1 MNQYGPPQSPG
12 PNLRHSSL
20 GIAGFIVALCGFLLG
35 GIPFVGYIG
44 MVGLVLCIVDMQ
56 RSGTSGMPQ
65 RKRGF
70 TIAGI
75 VLGIL
80 ATAGAIT
87 WTVFVIWFQQATK
100 KGSCPHVYAWNGER
114 YELDADLA
122 SGALYKGAERDDMD
136 RLESLVPSRDAAGDR
151 YRVRIQ
157 NDLEEVDNVDRLA
170 LLVVDAPPDLEIL
183 PTQDGQLVG
192 VRDARAPLGTSKAS
206 TATKGDPR
214 EVTTFTFARP
224 PGATREAMLI
234 LRGRS
239 TPFAERAFV
248 AYMAKMGSGV
258 RPLMEMRADSAE
270 GCACYQKYLAEEVER
285 MGLPIW
291 VSTDAGRTVV
301 QPIGP
306 AIQRTQAVRIA
317 IPEAGEVR
325 VRLETTPRFWEIDA
339 VTLAPIATDA
349 LTVQELSPVGDDD
362 VAQRLT
368 HTDERRV
375 VLSQGESVDVAFVV
389 PPDAPGRK
397 RTVVAKLRGYYDLDI
412 GGQKG
417 VNVAQMVAHRAGW
430 VSLPRFAADLE
441 RSK

>member
-1 MNQYGPPQSPG
+1 MNQYGPPQNPP

-44 MVGLVLCIVDMQ
+44 LVGLVLCVVDMQ
-56 RSGTSGMPQ
+56 RSGTAGMPQ

-100 KGSCPHVYAWNGER
+100 KGSCPHLYAWDGEQYR
-114 YELDADLA
+114 LDADLA

-136 RLESLVPSRDAAGDR
+136 RLESLVRTGDR

-183 PTQDGQLVG
+183 PTQAGELVG
-192 VRDARAPLGTSKAS
+192 VRDARAPRSTVHAS
-206 TATKGDPR
+206 VATQGEPR
-214 EVTTFTFARP
+214 ERTTFTFARP
-224 PGATREAMLI
+224 PGATKEAMLV

-317 IPEAGEVR
+317 IPEGEEIKVSF
-325 VRLETTPRFWEIDA
+325 ETTPRFWEIES
-339 VTLAPIATDA
+339 VSLAPIATDA
-349 LTVQELSPVGDDD
+349 LVVQELSPVGDDD
-362 VAQRLT
+362 VAARLT

-375 VLSQGESVDVAFVV
+375 VLSQGQSVDVAFAA
-389 PPDAPGRK
+389 PPDVPGRK

-412 GGQKG
+412 GGQRG
-417 VNVAQMVAHRAGW
+417 VNVAQIVAHRAGW
-430 VSLPRFAADLE
+430 VSLPRFAATLE
-441 RSK
+441 